1 MGLRKIQEQLEKEA
15 KLREE
20 GATLAIN
27 ELNSIITGIKALQKQ
42 VEKLEKKYGNDFKT
56 NPEAAKRLMKI
67 RQELG
72 LPEHLGVFSAREGPS
87 ITDKLTG
94 GGFYEQVAL
103 QILQMEKEIRS
114 KTGGLMTVAEIIFQL
129 NKRYEGLV
137 ITPTDVIKGL
147 ESLNKNNLIADIRK
161 TESGTRYVEFIDLH
175 LSEDH
180 KTVLELAARYAGE
193 LPIDVVLRDT
203 GWNVQRAEAVLK
215 AMEQKKLTE
224 KKKDLDGTRFLFY
237 GF

>member
-20 GATLAIN
+20 GAALAIR
-27 ELNSIITGIKALQKQ
+27 ELESIITGIKALQKQ
-42 VEKLEKKYGNDFKT
+42 VEKLEKKYGEDFKT
-56 NPEAAKRLMKI
+56 DPEVGRRLMKI

-72 LPEHLGVFSAREGPS
+72 LPEQIGVFSAREGPS

-94 GGFYEQVAL
+94 GGFYEQVGL
-103 QILQMEKEIRS
+103 QILQMEKELRATS
-114 KTGGLMTVAEIIFQL
+114 GGLMTVAEIILQL
-129 NKRYEGLV
+129 NKRYQGLV

-147 ESLNKNNLIADIRK
+147 EVLKKNELIADIRK
-161 TESGTRYVEFIDLH
+161 TTSGTRYVEFIDLH

-180 KTVLELAARYAGE
+180 KTILDLAVANGGE
-193 LPIDVVLRDT
+193 LQLDVVLRET
-203 GWNVQRAEAVLK
+203 GWNVQRAEAVLT
-215 AMEQKKLTE
+215 AMQQKKLTE